1 MSKIQVRIK
10 GISFSAMA
18 KERRPTVKLELSLIG
33 GKIIDSIDVLPR
45 LIEDISKLE
54 YEVNHEQ
61 TYQKET

>member
-1 MSKIQVRIK
+1 MSKIQVKIED
-10 GISFSAMA
+10 ISFSTMA
-18 KERRPTVKLELSLIG
+18 KERRPTVKLELGLIG

-61 TYQKET
+61 TN

>member
-18 KERRPTVKLELSLIG
+18 KERRLTVKLELGLIG

-61 TYQKET
+61 TN

>member
-1 MSKIQVRIK
+1 
-10 GISFSAMA
+10 MA
-18 KERRPTVKLELSLIG
+18 KERRPTVKLELGLIG

-61 TYQKET
+61 TN